1 MDQPP
6 ARVEPPLTGPSS
18 RDRGGPA
25 DRALDLLP
33 LALLAL
39 GAAVHPL
46 RIPVL
51 LLLAVGYAAT
61 RGRNPRRA
69 PAWAGTL
76 PVAVSLTWGLVSL
89 PPSATDGS
97 TCAEVLAPFATW
109 RVAEAFVA
117 LGTLAALLPLVGGGP
132 AAIGLRRPSRP
143 VGLLSVAALVVL
155 GPIGM
160 VLGPLLAGPFFGRVD
175 LSVSEP
181 PALVSALVFAVAN
194 GVMEE
199 TIYRGSLQAWTARTT
214 GPGIAIVG
222 QALVFGLAHGGPD
235 FVGSP
240 IPVIA
245 GMAAGGLIAGLI
257 AWRTGSLA
265 LPIAAHVGLD
275 IPLYYGNACRLT

>member
-1 MDQPP
+1 M
-6 ARVEPPLTGPSS
+6 
-18 RDRGGPA
+18 
-25 DRALDLLP
+25 LDLLP

-39 GAAVHPL
+39 AAAVHPL

-51 LLLAVGYAAT
+51 LLLGMGYATIRT
-61 RGRNPRRA
+61 RDPRRA

-76 PVAVSLTWGLVSL
+76 PVAVSLSWGLVSL

-97 TCAEVLAPFATW
+97 TCAGVLAPFATW

-117 LGTLAALLPLVGGGP
+117 LATLTALVPLVGGGP
-132 AAIGLRRPSRP
+132 GAIGLRRPSRS
-143 VGLLSVAALVVL
+143 VGLLSIAALVVL
-155 GPIGM
+155 GPLAM
-160 VLGPLLAGPFFGRVD
+160 VLGPLLAGPFFGEVD
-175 LSVSEP
+175 LAVGEP
-181 PALVSALVFAVAN
+181 AALVSALVFAVAN

-222 QALVFGLAHGGPD
+222 QAIVFGLAHGGPD

-240 IPVIA
+240 LPVIA
-245 GMAAGGLIAGLI
+245 AMAAGGLIAGLI